1 MSATIIDGT
10 ALAKEIRMELK
21 GEVEKLRSAD
31 VVPGL
36 AVIIVGED
44 PASQSYVRGKAKTCG
59 ELGIYSETHGL
70 TAQIREEELL
80 SLIDRLNA
88 DLRIHGILVQM
99 PLPRHLDPQKVINRI
114 RPDKDVDAF
123 HANNVGKI
131 LIGDSS
137 GFLPATPHGV
147 QELLLRTGHDPEGKH
162 VVICG
167 RSNIVGKPLAAMLMQ
182 KRKGANATVTVCHS
196 QTHALRS
203 ITKEADI
210 LVAAIGV
217 PRFIKADM
225 VKRGAVVI
233 DVGMNRVSDAGTTK
247 GYRLVGDVDFE
258 AVKEVASAIT
268 PVPGGVGPM
277 TVIMLMHN
285 TILACKRL
293 TGRR

>member
-10 ALAKEIRMELK
+10 TIAKEIRKELM
-21 GEVEKLRSAD
+21 GEVEKLRSTG

-59 ELGIYSETHGL
+59 ELGIYSETHSL
-70 TAQIREEELL
+70 SAQAREEELL

-88 DLRIHGILVQM
+88 DPRIHGILVQM
-99 PLPRHLDPQKVINRI
+99 PLPRHLDPQKVIERI

-131 LIGDSS
+131 LIGDGS

-196 QTHALRS
+196 HTHDLRN

-233 DVGMNRVSDAGTTK
+233 DVGMNRVPDAGTTK

-258 AVKEVASAIT
+258 AVREVASAIT

-293 TGRR
+293 IERR